1 MIDREKLMTALTQ
14 CAELMCIKSD
24 EPCVYYKE
32 CDWEGGQHSMACE
45 NAIAAL
51 REDADEIDDLRNQV
65 YNLTLYLQWLEMH
78 DAPRMLEL
86 MDVFD
91 GMPGYAGVAVDKLG

>member
-24 EPCVYYKE
+24 EPCVYYEE

-51 REDADEIDDLRNQV
+51 REDADEIESLKDTV
-65 YNLTLYLQWLEMH
+65 YNLRLYLTALSKGGAFANAIFEIM
-78 DAPRMLEL
+78 MEK
-86 MDVFD
+86 FD
-91 GMPGYAGVAVDKLG
+91 GMPGFVEVEE